1 MNKLE
6 TLKAI
11 EGKVM
16 ALDAQ
21 VAAAKEAD
29 KDKSVGRL
37 KRQSRALKVISELI
51 TKWCPDEFKLDLEDD
66 LLAMIEARKGKTLI
80 KVHEG
85 DSYLE
90 LCSVKYPDVIDIVT
104 KINKQM
110 EHKGL
115 VLDGATGLIIK
126 QSK

>member
-1 MNKLE
+1 MNKFEMLR
-6 TLKAI
+6 AI

-21 VAAAKEAD
+21 AVATKEAD

-37 KRQSRALKVISELI
+37 KRQSRALKVIRELI
-51 TKWCPDEFKLDLEDD
+51 TKWCPDEFQLDLEDD
-66 LLAMIEARKGKTLI
+66 LLAMIEAHKGKTLI
-80 KVHEG
+80 EVHEG
-85 DSYLE
+85 DSYIE
-90 LCSVKYPDVIDIVT
+90 LITVKYPDVRDSVA

>member
-1 MNKLE
+1 MNKFE

-21 VAAAKEAD
+21 VAEVKSAD

-80 KVHEG
+80 EVHEG
-85 DSYLE
+85 DSYIE
-90 LCSVKYPDVIDIVT
+90 LITVKYSDVRDIVT

>member
-21 VAAAKEAD
+21 VAEVKSTS

-37 KRQSRALKVISELI
+37 KRQSRALRVISELI

-66 LLAMIEARKGKTLI
+66 LLAMIEAKKGKTVI
-80 KVHEG
+80 EVHEG
-85 DSYLE
+85 DSYIE
-90 LCSVKYPDVIDIVT
+90 LITVKYPDVRDIVA
-104 KINKQM
+104 KINTQM

-115 VLDGATGLIIK
+115 VLDGTTGLIIK

>member
-1 MNKLE
+1 MNKFE

-21 VAAAKEAD
+21 VATSKETD

-80 KVHEG
+80 EVHEG
-85 DSYLE
+85 DSFIE
-90 LCSVKYPDVIDIVT
+90 LITVKYPDVRDIVT
-104 KINKQM
+104 KINQQM
-110 EHKGL
+110 GRRRW
-115 VLDGATGLIIK
+115 
-126 QSK
+126 

>member
-1 MNKLE
+1 M
-6 TLKAI
+6 
-11 EGKVM
+11 
-16 ALDAQ
+16 
-21 VAAAKEAD
+21 
-29 KDKSVGRL
+29 
-37 KRQSRALKVISELI
+37 
-51 TKWCPDEFKLDLEDD
+51 DLEDD

-80 KVHEG
+80 EVHEG
-85 DSYLE
+85 DSYIE
-90 LCSVKYPDVIDIVT
+90 LITVKYPDVRDIVA

>member
-1 MNKLE
+1 MNKFE
-6 TLKAI
+6 MLKAI

-21 VAAAKEAD
+21 VAATKEAD

-37 KRQSRALKVISELI
+37 KRQSRALKVIRELI
-51 TKWCPDEFKLDLEDD
+51 TKWCPDEFQLDLEDD

-80 KVHEG
+80 EVHEG
-85 DSYLE
+85 DSYIE
-90 LCSVKYPDVIDIVT
+90 LITVKYPDVRDIVA